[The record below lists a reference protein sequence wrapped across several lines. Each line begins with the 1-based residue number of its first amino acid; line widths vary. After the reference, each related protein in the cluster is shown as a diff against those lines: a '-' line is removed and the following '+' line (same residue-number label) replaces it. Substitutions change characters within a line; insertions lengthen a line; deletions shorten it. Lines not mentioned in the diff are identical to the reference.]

1 MRIVYP
7 KEITELR
14 DSIPREYRKNID
26 NAPKEYQERYEI
38 WRKKSMNMTKRYEKN
53 CLAFNRSLNWWAVFV
68 CTKIT
73 HDFMDFKSINL

>member
-26 NAPKEYQERYEI
+26 NAPKEYQERI
-38 WRKKSMNMTKRYEKN
+38 ALWRKKMSEYDEEVRKE
-53 CLAFNRSLNWWAVFV
+53 LFGF
-68 CTKIT
+68 
-73 HDFMDFKSINL
+73 